1 MTIVGRGARYLRAH
15 GLRATSRTVLGEIR
29 ARVYLDEAHAWYG
42 LDLAGV
48 RAPASLPEGLKLI
61 RATDADVPAYVELGA
76 ASAASTRARLAAGAS
91 LWLVTEGPR
100 AAFASWTFAHAT
112 PVQAARGGSL
122 RLPEHCVCL
131 EDSVTAPDF
140 RGRGI
145 APAAWNGIARRLR
158 EEGLA
163 LMITKVGVTNAP
175 SRRAVTKAGFVEF
188 AITRHRRR
196 AQRRRVEVWPI
207 TGALG
212 IDLAAAL
219 PGRIAPPP
227 APAAR

>member
-15 GLRATSRTVLGEIR
+15 GVGATTRAVLGEIR

-48 RAPASLPEGLKLI
+48 REAVPLPEGLRLV
-61 RATDADVPAYVELGA
+61 RATDADVGSYVELGA
-76 ASAASTRARLAAGAS
+76 ASAASTRERLDAGAS

-100 AAFASWTFAHAT
+100 AAFACWTFARAT
-112 PVQAARGGSL
+112 PVEAARGGSL

-145 APAAWNGIARRLR
+145 APAAWNGIARQLR
-158 EEGLA
+158 EEGLT

-188 AITRHRRR
+188 AIMRHRRL
-196 AQRRRVEVWPI
+196 AQRRRVEVWPYP
-207 TGALG
+207 GVLS
-212 IDLAAAL
+212 IDLADAL
-219 PGRIAPPP
+219 PARVAPPP
-227 APAAR
+227 APA